1 MRCWV
6 LFAALFVP
14 ACCQAGPWGLELGPV
29 AGIGIGRFAGDPT
42 PLPPPTDP
50 NNLFA
55 VYPPSASGSQGV
67 GLAGSVGLSLTLTR
81 KRRLYFGLE
90 LLESGDSV
98 RFDETLTF
106 PDGTTVKRSTV
117 WEWSGFRPTLTAA
130 YAWPFKLGEG
140 WALAPRLGGG
150 LWYENISARQKAIG
164 VDGGSP
170 QTFDWSGAPPDDW
183 GWVAIVGLDWLR
195 LGPGKGPARIGLDL
209 RWREGRAPPEPAA
222 GADKPLRV
230 IDAVLTVPLW
240 LKVL

>member
-1 MRCWV
+1 
-6 LFAALFVP
+6 
-14 ACCQAGPWGLELGPV
+14 
-29 AGIGIGRFAGDPT
+29 
-42 PLPPPTDP
+42 
-50 NNLFA
+50 
-55 VYPPSASGSQGV
+55 
-67 GLAGSVGLSLTLTR
+67 
-81 KRRLYFGLE
+81 
-90 LLESGDSV
+90 
-98 RFDETLTF
+98 
-106 PDGTTVKRSTV
+106 
-117 WEWSGFRPTLTAA
+117 
-130 YAWPFKLGEG
+130 
-140 WALAPRLGGG
+140 
-150 LWYENISARQKAIG
+150 